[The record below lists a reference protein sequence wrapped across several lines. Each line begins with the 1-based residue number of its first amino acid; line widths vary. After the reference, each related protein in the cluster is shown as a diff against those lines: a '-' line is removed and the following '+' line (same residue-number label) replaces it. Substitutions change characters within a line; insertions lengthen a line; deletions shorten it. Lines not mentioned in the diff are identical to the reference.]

1 MALAKGKDLSMG
13 ESNITS
19 LGWIKIL
26 RRYVWLFFKAT
37 RIRTWPNSFIPVLMA
52 TALAFKETG
61 DFHGIVLG
69 LSLLSILFIQ
79 MAADI
84 FNDAFDG
91 KEGLDGSHRLGPKRL
106 VGSKTASF
114 LEVKTLGFVVLG
126 LAVLFGLPLVL
137 RGGLLIGAMALLSLL
152 ACYFYT
158 GQPYS
163 LLKLG
168 LSEVSAVLFWGFF
181 IVFGV
186 YYLQSL
192 SFSSSLIYLALPC
205 GFWSLTVLLVNHLRD
220 FKGDR
225 EQGRKHFITLYG
237 PSFGFLF
244 VVLIQS
250 FIYLLD
256 FYWLEYEAKA
266 GALSLLVLP
275 FSVFFLYRLAR
286 AQGAGYNRLLALA
299 NLLYTAFGLLWI
311 YGLLF

>member
-1 MALAKGKDLSMG
+1 MSELNIIKLS
-13 ESNITS
+13 
-19 LGWIKIL
+19 WIKKFK
-26 RRYVWLFFKAT
+26 RYVWLFFQAS
-37 RIRTWPNSFIPVLMA
+37 RIKTWPNAFVPVLMSG
-52 TALAFKETG
+52 ALAFKEGG
-61 DFHGIVLG
+61 DFHALYFG

-79 MAADI
+79 IAVNI

-91 KEGLDGSHRLGPKRL
+91 EEGLDDSHRLGPKRL
-106 VGSKTASF
+106 VGSKMASF
-114 LEVKTLGFVVLG
+114 LEVKTLAFVALG

-137 RGGLLIGAMALLSLL
+137 RGGWLIGAMALLSLL
-152 ACYFYT
+152 ACYFYSS
-158 GQPYS
+158 PSYS
-163 LLKLG
+163 LLKWG
-168 LSEVSAVLFWGFF
+168 LSEICAVLFFGFF
-181 IVFGV
+181 IIFGV
-186 YYLQSL
+186 YYLQNL
-192 SFSSSLIYLALPC
+192 SFSESLIYLAIPC

-220 FKGDR
+220 FKGDK
-225 EQGRKHFITLYG
+225 EQGRKHFVTLYG

-275 FSVFFLYRLAR
+275 FSVFFLYRLAW
-286 AQGAGYNRLLALA
+286 AQGAGYNPLLALA